1 MPLAARSHPIVAR
14 VKAYRECLFD
24 RWVEAKRYAANSDV
38 LADHQAAVDA
48 YTAFM
53 RAHLTSD
60 ERTHLD
66 LEDEIARLTV
76 ENSRLRQRVRGGGPA

>member
-1 MPLAARSHPIVAR
+1 
-14 VKAYRECLFD
+14 AYRSCLFD
-24 RWVEAKRYAANSDV
+24 RWVEAKRFAQGSDSLV
-38 LADHQAAVDA
+38 DHQAAVDA

-53 RAHLTSD
+53 RAHLASD

-76 ENSRLRQRVRGGGPA
+76 ENARLRERVRGGGPA